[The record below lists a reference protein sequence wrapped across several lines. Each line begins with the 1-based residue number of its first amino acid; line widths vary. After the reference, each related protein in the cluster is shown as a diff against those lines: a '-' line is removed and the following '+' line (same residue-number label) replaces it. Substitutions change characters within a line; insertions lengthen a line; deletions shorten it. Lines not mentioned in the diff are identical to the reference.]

1 MNTMKISLAD
11 RVYDTLENGILD
23 GKYEQGE
30 YLTEARLSDELGVS
44 RTPIREALRR
54 LGQDGLIEET
64 GKGALVVGVAA
75 GEIAVI
81 YEMRARIEGYA
92 AGLFTERVTEGQLKE
107 LRDNIE
113 LQDFYCAKTAA
124 AESSGNLDSR
134 FHEIIYSGCGSRVLE
149 DTLSSLNKKARRY
162 RRVSY
167 EDPRRSKN
175 AAAEHRAIYDAVFA
189 GDAAKAETLMTLHI
203 HNACESIIT
212 HMGTKEI

>member
-11 RVYDTLENGILD
+11 RVYHTLENGILD
-23 GKYEQGE
+23 GKYPEGE
-30 YLTEARLSDELGVS
+30 YLTEVHLSEELGVS
-44 RTPIREALRR
+44 RTPVREALRR

-75 GEIAVI
+75 GDISVI

-92 AGLFTERVTEGQLKE
+92 ARLFTERVTAAHLKE
-107 LRDNIE
+107 LSDNIE
-113 LQDFYCAKTAA
+113 LQDFYSAKAAA
-124 AESSGNLDSR
+124 AENSGDLDTR
-134 FHEIIYSGCGSRVLE
+134 FHEIIYSGCGSRALE

-167 EDPRRSKN
+167 EDPRRAKD
-175 AAAEHRAIYDAVFA
+175 AAAEHRAIYDAVSA
-189 GDAAKAETLMTLHI
+189 GDGAAAETLMTRHI
-203 HNACESIIT
+203 RNACESIIT

>member
-23 GKYEQGE
+23 GKYAEGE
-30 YLTEARLSDELGVS
+30 YLTEVHLSEELGVS

-64 GKGALVVGVAA
+64 GKGSLVLGVAA
-75 GEIAVI
+75 EDISVI

-92 AGLFTERVTEGQLKE
+92 ARLFTQRVTENE
-107 LRDNIE
+107 LRELKDNIE
-113 LQDFYCAKTAA
+113 LQDFYSAKTAA
-124 AESSGNLDSR
+124 AENSGNLDTR

-149 DTLSSLNKKARRY
+149 DTLASLNKKARRY

-175 AAAEHRAIYDAVFA
+175 AAAEHRAIYDAVCA
-189 GDAAKAETLMTLHI
+189 GDGEMVETLMTLHI
-203 HNACESIIT
+203 RNACESIIT
-212 HMGTKEI
+212 HMGTKKI